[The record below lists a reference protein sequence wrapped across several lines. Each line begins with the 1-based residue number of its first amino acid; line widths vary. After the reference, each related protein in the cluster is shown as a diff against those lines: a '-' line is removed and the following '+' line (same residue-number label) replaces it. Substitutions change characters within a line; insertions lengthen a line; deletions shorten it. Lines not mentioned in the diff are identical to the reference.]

1 MTSPGACSPGSRDA
15 GVPRYR
21 WLLFDADDTLFDYVA
36 AEAAALRDTFHRH
49 GIPYDAGTLAI
60 YQRVNREAWREFE
73 EGRITQVVLRTRRFE
88 HLFAE
93 LGVTT
98 DVGAFAG
105 TYLEHLAMQAQL
117 VDGALEVVRTLAV
130 THRLAIITNGLADVQ
145 RPRLAASAIR
155 ANIAELVIS
164 EEVGTAKPHRAIFD
178 AAFARMGMPTTS
190 EVLMIGD
197 SLSSDIA
204 GGIGYGLDTCWY
216 NPHELPGR
224 ADLVPTYEVRHL
236 SELPPLLAG

>member
-1 MTSPGACSPGSRDA
+1 M
-15 GVPRYR
+15 PRYR

-36 AEAAALRDTFHRH
+36 AESAALREAFGRH
-49 GIPYDAGTLAI
+49 GIPYDTGYLAR
-60 YQRVNREAWREFE
+60 YQRVNRLAWREFE
-73 EGRITQVVLRTRRFE
+73 DGRITQAVLRTRRFE
-88 HLFAE
+88 HLFAD

-98 DVGAFAG
+98 DVRAFSEI
-105 TYLEHLAMQAQL
+105 YLERLGTQAQL

-130 THRLAIITNGLADVQ
+130 THRLAIITNGIAEVQ

-155 ANIAELVIS
+155 EHVAALVIS
-164 EEVGTAKPHRAIFD
+164 EEVGSAKPHRAIFD
-178 AAFARMGMPTTS
+178 AAFARMGMPATS

-216 NPHELPGR
+216 NPHELAVL

-236 SELPPLLAG
+236 AELPPLLAA